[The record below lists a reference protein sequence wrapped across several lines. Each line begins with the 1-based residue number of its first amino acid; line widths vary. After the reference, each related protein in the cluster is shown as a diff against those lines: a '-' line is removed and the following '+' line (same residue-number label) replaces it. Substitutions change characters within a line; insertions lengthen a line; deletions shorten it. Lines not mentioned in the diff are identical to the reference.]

1 MAMDLRASERTWIM
15 SDDRENRQFPA
26 LVQVEHD
33 GLVRQPIN
41 RFRSE
46 WQTSTACVGHH
57 WFDIGASG
65 SVDADTLHL
74 ALRAVVAS
82 QPGWVCLTIQC
93 RVDGCVVDCPQHNEF
108 EPT

>member
-46 WQTSTACVGHH
+46 CHS
-57 WFDIGASG
+57 DITGMALVPAVC
-65 SVDADTLHL
+65 VDADTFTFGPESCCCIATWMGVPYHSL
-74 ALRAVVAS
+74 S
-82 QPGWVCLTIQC
+82 S
-93 RVDGCVVDCPQHNEF
+93 
-108 EPT
+108 